1 MGETLG
7 SRYEFDAYIRADA
20 ADILQPD
27 VCRVGGIT
35 EMVKIVH
42 MGQVAGR
49 PIAPHHMMESTIQVA
64 CGVMASGPIE
74 YMPWV
79 SGAFAEPMRIENGQM
94 FPPQKPGLGLEIPED
109 VIQKYRVD

>member
-7 SRYEFDAYIRADA
+7 SRYEFDAYLRADA

-27 VCRVGGIT
+27 ICRVGGIT

-42 MGQVAGR
+42 LGQVAGR
-49 PIAPHHMMESTIQVA
+49 PIAPHHMMETTIQVA

-79 SGAFAEPMRIENGQM
+79 SGAFTETMRIEGGRM
-94 FPPQKPGLGLEIPED
+94 YPPAAPGLGLEIAED
-109 VIQKYRVD
+109 VIRRCRVE